1 MSSPRLIHV
10 DDGLPGITRERVGE
24 GWRYRDP
31 QGKIIRDRDEIA
43 RLNAIALPPAY
54 EDAWYC
60 PAANGHILAT
70 GYDARGRK
78 QYRYHPEF
86 RMAREADKYDRCAA
100 FGHALPLLRAR
111 LASDLA
117 RRTLCQERVVGAVVR
132 LLDLAALRVGNEQ
145 SVA

>member
-1 MSSPRLIHV
+1 MSAPRLIHV
-10 DDGLPGITRERVGE
+10 DDSLPGISRARSGI
-24 GWRYRDP
+24 GWRYRDAK
-31 QGKIIRDRDEIA
+31 GKIIRDRAEID

-54 EDAWYC
+54 EDAWFC

-86 RMAREADKYDRCAA
+86 RLSQDAGKYDRCAA

-111 LASDLA
+111 LEDDLA
-117 RRTLCQERVVGAVVR
+117 RRT
-132 LLDLAALRVGNEQ
+132 
-145 SVA
+145 SVARLRSLIVTSFFAPPLAR